1 MWLGFY
7 KIEERS
13 RQKQTK
19 LNKNLDELDLKK
31 KRPKTEKNEVITEK
45 L

>member
-31 KRPKTEKNEVITEK
+31 KDPKQKRMR
-45 L
+45 

>member
-31 KRPKTEKNEVITEK
+31 KKTQNRKE
-45 L
+45 